1 MEETILTVEQV
12 AHVLQV
18 HPFTV
23 LKFIKQGR
31 LKAAKLGR
39 VYRIRRSDVDMFI
52 DDLAN
57 GKSAAPESKTPKK
70 TQSESKAQ
78 KPSPKDVSH
87 ASSLTDES
95 KEVTFKEEAKG
106 KAKKPET
113 NKEPIPTESTPANG
127 DQAKEDHYVI
137 DFTF

>member
-39 VYRIRRSDVDMFI
+39 VYRIRRSDVDKFI

-57 GKSAAPESKTPKK
+57 GKVVAPESNQPKK
-70 TQSESKAQ
+70 AKSESKAK

-87 ASSLTDES
+87 APSLTDES
-95 KEVTFKEEAKG
+95 KEVPFKEEA
-106 KAKKPET
+106 
-113 NKEPIPTESTPANG
+113 ESHKDN
-127 DQAKEDHYVI
+127 DRNHEDHYVI